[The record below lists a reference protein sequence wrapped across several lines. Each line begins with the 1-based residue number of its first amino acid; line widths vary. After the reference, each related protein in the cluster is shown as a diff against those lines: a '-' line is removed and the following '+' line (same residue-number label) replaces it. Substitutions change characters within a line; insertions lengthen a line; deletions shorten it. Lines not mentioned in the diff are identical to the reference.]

1 MKKYFI
7 FLLLSL
13 VALTSY
19 AQYSKK
25 DAESLLKE
33 ENYPLALKMFQKIYE
48 KDSLDPDMN
57 YKMGICY
64 LNCNANPKLALPH
77 LLKAQNSKKN
87 DDYVYYYELAWA
99 YLNNEEFD
107 KALESLEKSRNT
119 AIKNT
124 DFLELIEQLTAHT
137 KNAKKYYKNPL
148 NISFVNLGKYI
159 NSEMDEITPII
170 TADGE
175 FLLFTSNKKF
185 DRMYNVN
192 TYDVLYAQFS
202 KGSFGKPRSLS
213 VVNTPEDE
221 FIAGVSAKGD
231 EIFVQQQNYEAFEDL
246 AMIPRTERGFGKKE
260 ILRGSANSKQAEYAA
275 STSITGDTLFF
286 SSRRDGGQGGLDIFM
301 SRRLP
306 NGEWADA
313 KNLGNVVNSKYDED
327 FPMMSPDGK
336 TLYFCS
342 NGEKSMGG
350 YDIFK
355 TKILPNGEWAEPQNI
370 GYPLNDVF
378 DNKTI
383 AFSPNQRYAYV
394 SKNRPDTY
402 GYNDLY
408 QVIFNDKDPSV
419 KILILKMKTG
429 NKEQS
434 ADFAKTDTSLRIIA
448 KKNKTVFGK
457 YAYRST
463 NSQTTIAL
471 PPGSYSIEIEGE
483 KTQKHTFKIKIDDAP
498 EASKIIKKSVFLK
511 PKK

>member
-1 MKKYFI
+1 MT
-7 FLLLSL
+7 FLFLLSL
-13 VALTSY
+13 AITSY

-25 DAESLLKE
+25 DAEVLLKE
-33 ENYPLALKMFQKIYE
+33 ENYPLALKVFEKIYE

-57 YKMGICY
+57 YKIGICY

-77 LLKAQNSKKN
+77 LLKAKNSKKD
-87 DDYVYYYELAWA
+87 DDYIYLYELAWA
-99 YLNNEEFD
+99 YLNNEKFD
-107 KALESLEKSRNT
+107 EALENLEKS
-119 AIKNT
+119 KNLAVKNK
-124 DFLELIEQLTAHT
+124 DFLELIELLETHT

-148 NISFVNLGKYI
+148 NISFVNMGKYI
-159 NSEMDEITPII
+159 NSEMDEITPVI

-175 FLLFTSNKKF
+175 FLFFTSNKKF
-185 DRMYNVN
+185 DRTFNVN
-192 TYDVLYAQFS
+192 TYDVLYVQFS
-202 KGSFGKPRSLS
+202 KGSFGKPRSLT
-213 VVNTPEDE
+213 VANTPEDE

-260 ILRGSANSKQAEYAA
+260 LLQGNVQSKQAEYAA

-286 SSRRDGGQGGLDIFM
+286 SSDRNGGQGGLDIFM

-313 KNLGNVVNSKYDED
+313 KNLGNVINSKFDED

-342 NGEKSMGG
+342 NNEKSMGG
-350 YDIFK
+350 FDVFK
-355 TKILPNGEWAEPQNI
+355 TQILPNGEWTEPQNI

-378 DNKTI
+378 NNKTI
-383 AFSPNQRYAYV
+383 AFSPNQRYAYI

-434 ADFAKTDTSLRIIA
+434 VDFAKTDTTIHIIA
-448 KKNKTVFGK
+448 KKNKTTFGK
-457 YAYRST
+457 YAYHSP

-471 PPGSYSIEIEGE
+471 PPGTYSIEIEGK
-483 KTQKHTFKIKIDDAP
+483 KTQKYTFKIKINDAP
-498 EASKIIKKSVFLK
+498 EENKIIKQSVFLK